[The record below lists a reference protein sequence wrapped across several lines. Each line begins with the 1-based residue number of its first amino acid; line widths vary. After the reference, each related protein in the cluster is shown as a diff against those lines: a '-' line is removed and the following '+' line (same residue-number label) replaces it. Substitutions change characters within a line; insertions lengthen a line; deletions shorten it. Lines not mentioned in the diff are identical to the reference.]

1 VAPEA
6 ISDEAR
12 SGSDE
17 AVRRIREESRR
28 RIERQKGWRAFSS
41 LCALASLA
49 GGISLAAMNARDARI
64 HRLAAVEM
72 EADEALRHAERAA
85 AERAAE
91 RGERAERAER
101 AEKEQWARVAVAC
114 AKKTAALA
122 AIDEGAHQALE
133 RARTEQEQ
141 MNVRLDAIAR
151 ATMVI
156 EDATAEGCEE

>member
-1 VAPEA
+1 MSSEIGTGPT
-6 ISDEAR
+6 
-12 SGSDE
+12 GSRGED
-17 AVRRIREESRR
+17 AVRRLREESRR

-49 GGISLAAMNARDARI
+49 GGISLAAMNAREARL
-64 HRLAAVEM
+64 HQLAVAEGK
-72 EADEALRHAERAA
+72 ADEAQRREHAERAA

-91 RGERAERAER
+91 Q
-101 AEKEQWARVAVAC
+101 EQWARVAVAC

-141 MNVRLDAIAR
+141 MNVRLDAIER
-151 ATMVI
+151 ATTVI
-156 EDATAEGCEE
+156 EDATAEGCKE